1 MVINQFSQFLNIV
14 LKESHRIFS
23 LGTGCFCTA
32 QCCLQFHL
40 CCCLHQ
46 ESILVQLNNL
56 PSFGSPATCYPI
68 SSSIELGCFE
78 FGFCFCDSN
87 MYAHILH
94 LLLSQFHHCVFPES
108 CPFNLYFQV
117 YWHCS
122 QHLSFIFLPRLYY
135 VLSNQTVVYFYFNF
149 FSSDPVSQMFA
160 YLICLPKKPFF
171 PSRYSF

>member
-1 MVINQFSQFLNIV
+1 MITVKLFVSWRQKLPVKPIRLGDLV
-14 LKESHRIFS
+14 CMRLKREQPHEAC
-23 LGTGCFCTA
+23 GW
-32 QCCLQFHL
+32 

-135 VLSNQTVVYFYFNF
+135 VLSN
-149 FSSDPVSQMFA
+149 
-160 YLICLPKKPFF
+160 
-171 PSRYSF
+171 